1 MRLLVSR
8 HLENFLALYE
18 ARNMH
23 AAADKK
29 GISQPALTKSLKV
42 LEEDL
47 GTELFVRSHRGLE
60 PTNAGHALF
69 RHARA
74 IDQEARFAE
83 LDVRDA
89 HESMGGH
96 VRIGVGPVLAVST
109 FPPILARFHRQ
120 FPKVEIS
127 VETGISNHLVD
138 GLMRDDFD
146 VVVTAL
152 PEMPLPD
159 RFAAFPLYTTG
170 MAVICRRGHPLE
182 QQQTVTRA
190 DLGGYGRVG
199 FVEDREFE
207 KKAQHVFGV
216 RADQLSPNVQ
226 TTSLTIMFGILAAT
240 DYYAIVSSMI
250 VPRAERDGLV
260 SFCVEDGLW
269 SLDIELMCKASLADT
284 KPIRMLREAL
294 LGEPGSSGPARK
306 FLVE

>member
-23 AAADKK
+23 VAAERK

-42 LEEDL
+42 LEDDL
-47 GTELFVRSHRGLE
+47 GTELFVRTHTGLE
-60 PTNAGHALF
+60 PTNAGRALF

-83 LDVRDA
+83 LDVRDV
-89 HESMGGH
+89 HESMGGRI
-96 VRIGVGPVLAVST
+96 RIGVGPVLAVST
-109 FPPILARFHRQ
+109 FPPILAEFHQR

-138 GLMRDDFD
+138 GLMRENFD

-152 PEMPLPD
+152 PEVPLPD
-159 RFAAFPLYTTG
+159 RFAAYPLYTTG

-182 QQQTVTRA
+182 KQGKITRD

-207 KKAQHVFGV
+207 KKSRHVFGS
-216 RADQLSPNVQ
+216 RADQLRPIVQ
-226 TTSLTIMFGILAAT
+226 TTSLTVMFGILAAT

-250 VPRAERDGLV
+250 VPRAEREGLV
-260 SFCVEDGLW
+260 SFSPAEGLW
-269 SLDIELMCKASLADT
+269 SLDIELMCKASLANT
-284 KPIRMLREAL
+284 KPIRMLHEAL
-294 LGEPGSSGPARK
+294 LGAPSSSVSVR
-306 FLVE
+306 